1 MIRSTI
7 ALIAVVFC
15 INLSDAQSGMSP
27 YPVIFV
33 HGLNSDDQTWN
44 TVTAQLSTV
53 WEMNEDHTL
62 HFVLNARGGDTTL
75 YMQDVLSPLRD
86 AGGNIVNVI
95 GASDIYTVNF
105 GNFWNRNPSDPRII
119 LYSNTTPGSSQSPG
133 NQSAISKQAF
143 ALSIAIDSVL
153 RITGAEKVI
162 LVGHSMGGLA
172 IREYLQRTEN
182 GSPKWWIDPQDTVI
196 GHKVAKVVTTGTPHL
211 GTNVTSIPLFTID
224 NNSEAM
230 RDMRIS
236 YTNGQAGAYLFSN
249 NELNVTTNFYNRDI
263 DCNNLTG
270 DQVSGISSGNSFNS
284 ALPLP
289 PNVIY
294 TYITSNYLGL
304 GTDLAVSTSRQWLYS
319 GSQPQPAGIADT
331 LYNTR
336 NHLQQT
342 SDVRSIIRGL
352 DEPDRKEFAYR
363 ISTGITYSACITAQ
377 SFGSNSDTDVYRF
390 NLNSGGKLKL
400 KAVSSGAGV
409 STIALL
415 GSSGSVLAGKNFT
428 GTADSVLLDASAG
441 IHFARITGN
450 SNLNTGQAFHDF
462 TVEFIP
468 NLVLDLRVLAEGLWN
483 GTAMIPDTM
492 RVYLRNSASPYGIAD
507 SSLMMTD
514 GSGNA
519 VFEFAG
525 AEEGSYYIQ
534 LKHRNALETWSS
546 APVLFSRTSSAEF
559 DFTQTQNSAFGGNMT
574 LKGGL
579 WCIFSGDAD
588 GDGTIDATDLALID
602 NDALN
607 FATGYLRSDID
618 GNGFIDATDYSVA
631 DNNASA
637 YVSAVR
643 P

>member
-1 MIRSTI
+1 MRFTFFLFITV
-7 ALIAVVFC
+7 LCLNF
-15 INLSDAQSGMSP
+15 SDANSGMSP

-44 TVTAQLSTV
+44 TVAAQLSTV

-62 HFVLNARGGDTTL
+62 HFVLNARGGDTTSYL
-75 YMQDVLSPLRD
+75 QDVISPLRD
-86 AGGNIVNVI
+86 AGGNIVNVL
-95 GASDIYTVNF
+95 GSSDIYAVNF
-105 GNFWNRNPSDPRII
+105 GNSWNRNPSDPRIN
-119 LYSNTTPGSSQSPG
+119 LYSNTTPGSSQSPS
-133 NQSAISKQAF
+133 NQSAISKQAY

-153 RITGAEKVI
+153 RITGSEKVI

-182 GSPKWWIDPQDTVI
+182 GTPKWWIDPQDPVN

-211 GTNVTSIPLFTID
+211 GTNVTSIPLLTID

-236 YTNGQAGAYLFSN
+236 YTNGQSGAYLFSN
-249 NELNVTTNFYNRDI
+249 NESNVTTNFYNRDI
-263 DCNNLTG
+263 DCNNLAG
-270 DQVSGISSGNSFNS
+270 DQLTGISSGNSLNS

-289 PNVIY
+289 ANIIY

-352 DEPDRKEFAYR
+352 DEPDRKEFAYL
-363 ISTGITYSACITAQ
+363 IIMGNTYSACITAQ
-377 SFGSNSDTDVYRF
+377 SFGSTSDTDVYRF
-390 NLNSGGKLKL
+390 NLNTGGKLKL
-400 KAVSSGAGV
+400 KVLSSAAGV

-415 GSSGSVLAGKNFT
+415 GSSGNVLAGKNYS
-428 GTADSVLLDASAG
+428 GSSDSISLDASAG
-441 IHFARITGN
+441 IHYARITGN
-450 SNLNTGQAFHDF
+450 SNLNTAQAFHDF

-492 RVYLRNSASPYGIAD
+492 RVYLRNAASPYGIAD
-507 SSLMMTD
+507 SSLKMTD

-546 APVLFSRTSSAEF
+546 APVLFSRTSSAVF
-559 DFTQTQNSAFGGNMT
+559 DFTQSQSSAFGGNMT
-574 LKGGL
+574 LKAGM

-588 GDGTIDATDLALID
+588 NDGAIDASDLALID

-607 FATGYLRSDID
+607 FASGYLKTDID

-637 YVSAVR
+637 YVSAVM